1 MCVCVC
7 ITKLSQFYEGRNRGK
22 RRKSSFSPVLPE
34 FETQIVNLSFRYNRI
49 ASTALLRENTFKF
62 RVICF
67 ELSPLLVMQVCIYAC
82 CVSIASTKQGNMH
95 HYATS
100 YRTSCLIVSKNVTI
114 VSIAYDSNSLLPRDS
129 YIRQR
134 EYRSYKR
141 LFVAYELFLRITR
154 LCNRK
159 IVPYV
164 IKCITLN
171 ELVYYLGTIYN
182 AEIEQLYVYTSVSLE
197 FQMTKF

>member
-1 MCVCVC
+1 MYVCMYNKV
-7 ITKLSQFYEGRNRGK
+7 IAILWRKKQEK
-22 RRKSSFSPVLPE
+22 RRKSSFSPILPE

-67 ELSPLLVMQVCIYAC
+67 ELSPLVVMQVCIYAC

-114 VSIAYDSNSLLPRDS
+114 VSTANDSNSLLPRDS
-129 YIRQR
+129 YIRQPG
-134 EYRSYKR
+134 YRSYKR
-141 LFVAYELFLRITR
+141 LFVAYELFL
-154 LCNRK
+154 LH
-159 IVPYV
+159 VYV
-164 IKCITLN
+164 TGKSFLM
-171 ELVYYLGTIYN
+171 
-182 AEIEQLYVYTSVSLE
+182 S
-197 FQMTKF
+197 

>member
-1 MCVCVC
+1 M
-7 ITKLSQFYEGRNRGK
+7 
-22 RRKSSFSPVLPE
+22 
-34 FETQIVNLSFRYNRI
+34 NLSFRYNRI

-67 ELSPLLVMQVCIYAC
+67 ELSPLVVMQVCIYAC

-114 VSIAYDSNSLLPRDS
+114 VSTAYDSNSLLPRDS

-141 LFVAYELFLRITR
+141 LFVASELFLRITR